1 MFRVTNK
8 MIYDKAL
15 FDLRENMNQIWK
27 WHEQLATGQKLN
39 RPSDNSAAM
48 ARINTYKSNISEI
61 EQYRRTIATVSI
73 NLRATN
79 SALGN
84 LRDLLQMAKDLI
96 IKIGPMKQEDRQ
108 IYAKQL
114 EGIKQSIISI
124 ANTKVGDRYI
134 FGGFSGDKE
143 PVDPVTGEY
152 RGTSD
157 NIIVEIG
164 KGVSIQSNLPGS
176 DLFSFNFT
184 PSTPADAV
192 FSNGLGYNPTTNP
205 NEFDSTFG
213 SPFVNF
219 DPNNTYVTNP
229 DQVYNAGPPPT
240 PGYYD
245 YNNSYLNENYILRAI
260 NFLQQAMSVDATGL
274 TPQQKAQIDLRI
286 DKAYQYFENLIQKVS
301 QKEADVS
308 LRLLKL
314 SDQDEFL
321 KKLSADNTNY
331 LSEEMAMTP
340 DDYAKVNL
348 LIQMK
353 EQSLQSLRKVSSDVM
368 KSSLFDFI

>member
-15 FDLRENMNQIWK
+15 YDLRENMNQIWK
-27 WHEQLATGQKLN
+27 WHEQLATGKKIN
-39 RPSDNSAAM
+39 RPSDDSSAM
-48 ARINTYKSNISEI
+48 ARINTYKSNLSEI
-61 EQYRRTIATVSI
+61 EQYRRTIQTVNI

-79 SALGN
+79 SALGD
-84 LRDLLQMAKDLI
+84 LRNLLQMVKDLI

-114 EGIKQSIISI
+114 DGIKQSIISI
-124 ANTKVGDRYI
+124 ANTKVGDRYL
-134 FGGFSGDKE
+134 FAGFSGDQE
-143 PVDPVTGEY
+143 PVDPITGEY
-152 RGTSD
+152 KGTSD

-176 DLFSFNFT
+176 DIFSFNFT
-184 PSTPADAV
+184 PSTPSDAV

-205 NEFDSTFG
+205 NEFDNTFG
-213 SPFVNF
+213 TPFINF
-219 DPNNTYVTNP
+219 DPDTTYVTNP
-229 DQVYNAGPPPT
+229 NQTYSAGPPPT
-240 PGYYD
+240 AGYYD
-245 YNNSYLNENYILRAI
+245 YNNSYLNENYVFRAI
-260 NFLQQAMSVDATGL
+260 NFLQQAMLVDPTGI
-274 TPQQKAQIDLRI
+274 TPQQKTEIDRRI
-286 DKAYQYFENLIQKVS
+286 DKAYQYLEKLIQKVS

-314 SDQDEFL
+314 DDQENFL

-340 DDYAKVNL
+340 DDYARVNL

-353 EQSLQSLRKVSSDVM
+353 EQSLQSLRKVSSEVM